1 MPIRL
6 RLTIVFALGMAVLL
20 AGLGAFVYARQSA
33 DLIGAVDMGLR
44 SRAQALTDT
53 IANGRDADLN
63 RSGVAL
69 IDPDEAFAQI
79 LAPAGDILDA
89 SQAVEDAPL
98 LPVTAFGAGPEPVF
112 VTATIEGFDDPV
124 RLLAATVGGG
134 ANGAP
139 EGSSTPAYIIV
150 GATLGDTTEAIQ
162 GLVTLLLVVGSLAL
176 VATTL
181 AGWVLAGAALRP
193 VERMRREAAAISASE
208 PGRRLEVPHTR
219 DELARL
225 ATTINEMLDR
235 LQETL
240 ERERRFVDD
249 ASHELRTPLATLRG
263 EIDLALARPRSG
275 DELESSLWS
284 ALEDVVRLQRLADDL
299 LVLARSRGGRIPV
312 RRVPTPLLGL
322 LERGVRAVATTGREA
337 GVGVAVE
344 APADAV
350 DVDPERVE
358 QAVRNLLENAIRHSP
373 PGGTVRLSGTRS
385 DGWVRIVVEDAGAG
399 VPARAPRRRV
409 RPVRHRGRAGRGRRP
424 QRRRAGTR
432 DRQGR
437 GGGPRRHGLGRERPR
452 GRPGGDGPAGLRSS
466 RPGVESRGERL

>member
-1 MPIRL
+1 
-6 RLTIVFALGMAVLL
+6 MAVLL
-20 AGLGAFVYARQSA
+20 ASLGAFVYARQSA

-44 SRAQALTDT
+44 SRAQALTDA

-69 IDPDEAFAQI
+69 IDPDEAFAQT

-89 SQAVEDAPL
+89 SPGGRGRAPAARDR
-98 LPVTAFGAGPEPVF
+98 VRRRSGAGVRDRHDRRLRRSRPPARGDGRRWRERSPRGLV
-112 VTATIEGFDDPV
+112 DPGLHH
-124 RLLAATVGGG
+124 RRCHARRHHR
-134 ANGAP
+134 
-139 EGSSTPAYIIV
+139 
-150 GATLGDTTEAIQ
+150 GDP

-299 LVLARSRGGRIPV
+299 LVLARSRVAGSPSVGC
-312 RRVPTPLLGL
+312 RRRSSDCSSAACVPSRRLAAKPAWASPSRRRRTPSTWTPSGSS
-322 LERGVRAVATTGREA
+322 RRFATCWRT
-337 GVGVAVE
+337 
-344 APADAV
+344 PF
-350 DVDPERVE
+350 
-358 QAVRNLLENAIRHSP
+358 AIRRLAGPSGSSGRGRTAGCGSWSRT
-373 PGGTVRLSGTRS
+373 PGRGS
-385 DGWVRIVVEDAGAG
+385 
-399 VPARAPRRRV
+399 ARAPRRRV

-424 QRRRAGTR
+424 ERRRAGTR

-437 GGGPRRHGLGRERPR
+437 GGGPRRHGLGRR
-452 GRPGGDGPAGLRSS
+452 
-466 RPGVESRGERL
+466 SRGARVAMDLQA